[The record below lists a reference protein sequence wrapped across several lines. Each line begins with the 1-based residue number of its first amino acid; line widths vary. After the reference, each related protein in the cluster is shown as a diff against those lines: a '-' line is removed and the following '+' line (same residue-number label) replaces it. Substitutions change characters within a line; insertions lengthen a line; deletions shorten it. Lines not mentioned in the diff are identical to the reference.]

1 MWPESCELVGQMRNP
16 WHVKDLST
24 FLHFL
29 VLLSYTESSQ
39 KKKLCQNQEKVF
51 SSKFPRKEKWVKKK
65 KIQCLLNWLVKL
77 LGFPYNG
84 RRFPATG
91 DTTAASRQHGGD
103 QGRSRPAAESVVVS
117 WVRPEFEM
125 GKDYCLGLVY
135 WNWDSIIFIFKVLV
149 CFK

>member
-1 MWPESCELVGQMRNP
+1 MACQRSFHIPS
-16 WHVKDLST
+16 LSSP
-24 FLHFL
+24 L
-29 VLLSYTESSQ
+29 VLYRIIP
-39 KKKLCQNQEKVF
+39 KKKNFVKIKKKFF

-91 DTTAASRQHGGD
+91 DTTAASRRHGGD

-117 WVRPEFEM
+117 CVRPEFEM

-135 WNWDSIIFIFKVLV
+135 
-149 CFK
+149 

>member
-51 SSKFPRKEKWVKKK
+51 SSKFPRKENWVKKK
-65 KIQCLLNWLVKL
+65 DSVLTSELVGEAPWFSLQWPSFSGHRRYYGGFEATRRWPRTFTASSRIGGCELCETWVRNGKRLLPRVSILK
-77 LGFPYNG
+77 LGFHY
-84 RRFPATG
+84 FYF
-91 DTTAASRQHGGD
+91 
-103 QGRSRPAAESVVVS
+103 QGVGV
-117 WVRPEFEM
+117 F
-125 GKDYCLGLVY
+125 
-135 WNWDSIIFIFKVLV
+135 
-149 CFK
+149 